1 MKRDIRPVADA
12 LARLVRLRG
21 VEFTWDEGVGGRRDV
36 GLIAEEVA
44 EVLPELVRFDED
56 GVTPTGLNYTHLT
69 AVLVEAIKELAR
81 EKDTQLARSDAEIA
95 ALRAEVGELRTF
107 VSQLARPVN
116 RATWK

>member
-1 MKRDIRPVADA
+1 
-12 LARLVRLRG
+12 
-21 VEFTWDEGVGGRRDV
+21 
-36 GLIAEEVA
+36 
-44 EVLPELVRFDED
+44 VRFDED